1 MNLALEKDTT
11 LPVGNVFQ
19 PQILYKWGNISV
31 ASLSCYY
38 RLLLLFLLTF
48 PSPSQPSL
56 LQEKSSLC
64 VCMCVPAEVLGFLP
78 WKAACKPLCRKA
90 PSDTEVSQ

>member
-1 MNLALEKDTT
+1 MNLALEKGTT

-38 RLLLLFLLTF
+38 TLLLLFLLTF
-48 PSPSQPSL
+48 PSLSTL
-56 LQEKSSLC
+56 TVAREEFC
-64 VCMCVPAEVLGFLP
+64 VCVFMCVPAEVLGFLP
-78 WKAACKPLCRKA
+78 WKAACKPLCRKV